1 VTYRA
6 NMAAAAWKARK
17 LNEVLPR
24 LQDQFEAALN
34 EGALLELTPGDVAW
48 VRDAFDEVSA

>member
-1 VTYRA
+1 
-6 NMAAAAWKARK
+6 MAAAAWKARK